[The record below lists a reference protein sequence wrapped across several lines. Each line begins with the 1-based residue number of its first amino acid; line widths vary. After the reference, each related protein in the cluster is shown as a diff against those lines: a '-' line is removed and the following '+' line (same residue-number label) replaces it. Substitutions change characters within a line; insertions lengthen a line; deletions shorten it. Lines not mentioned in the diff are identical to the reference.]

1 MSLSIVCCHR
11 LLALTDLR
19 RPHVQYPDLVGGD
32 CPYCSS
38 TRYVPAR
45 LVSLE
50 EAAELGLDV
59 TADGRVIA
67 TEPAPEPAY

>member
-1 MSLSIVCCHR
+1 VTISIVCCRR
-11 LLALTDLR
+11 LIPLTDLR
-19 RPHVQYPDLVGGD
+19 RPRVQPPDLVGGD
-32 CPYCSS
+32 CPRCGS

-59 TADGRVIA
+59 TADGEVMVA
-67 TEPAPEPAY
+67 

>member
-1 MSLSIVCCHR
+1 MTISIVCCRR
-11 LLALTDLR
+11 LIPLTDLR
-19 RPHVQYPDLVGGD
+19 RPHVQWPDLVGGD
-32 CPYCSS
+32 CPRCGS

-59 TADGRVIA
+59 TADGEVMVA
-67 TEPAPEPAY
+67 

>member
-1 MSLSIVCCHR
+1 MTISVVCSCHR
-11 LLALTDLR
+11 MLALTDLR
-19 RPHVQYPDLVGGD
+19 RPHVQPPDLVGGD
-32 CPYCSS
+32 CPRCGL

-59 TADGRVIA
+59 TADGCVMA
-67 TEPAPEPAY
+67 T